1 MAPMEPRAEDRPLC
15 PEGDERF
22 WAMVGAVALGSVVLG
37 CVAGA
42 LPSAGA
48 PSAEGQVPG
57 LPARMSDALARV
69 AWVVLCTLAG
79 AAAFRAV
86 ALVRG
91 RPAGPIPSIAA
102 RTFACA
108 AVASMV
114 QFVPVPGEAAKLLF
128 DGLAFAS
135 VAALLARPAFRVGA
149 LDAFA
154 TAAVATAIVAIVV
167 GAAAMVTWAAAPR

>member
-1 MAPMEPRAEDRPLC
+1 MSAMEPREEDRPLC

-22 WAMVGAVALGSVVLG
+22 WATVGAAALALVVLG

-42 LPSAGA
+42 LPAAVRGPA
-48 PSAEGQVPG
+48 AAPG
-57 LPARMSDALARV
+57 LAARMGDALALS
-69 AWVVLCTLAG
+69 AWVVLCAPAG
-79 AAAFRAV
+79 VAAFRAV
-86 ALVRG
+86 ALVHG
-91 RPAGPIPSIAA
+91 RPAGPLASIAA
-102 RTFACA
+102 RAFACA

-128 DGLAFAS
+128 DGVAFAA

-154 TAAVATAIVAIVV
+154 AAAVATGIVAIVV
-167 GAAAMVTWAAAPR
+167 GAASAVTWAAAPR

>member
-1 MAPMEPRAEDRPLC
+1 MVAMEPRAEDRPLC

-22 WAMVGAVALGSVVLG
+22 WATVGAVALGSVVLG

-42 LPSAGA
+42 LPSAGSA
-48 PSAEGQVPG
+48 PTPGQAG
-57 LPARMSDALARV
+57 LPARMSDSLALL
-69 AWVVLCTLAG
+69 AWIALCTAAG

-86 ALVRG
+86 ALVHG
-91 RPAGPIPSIAA
+91 RPAGPIASVAA

-128 DGLAFAS
+128 DGLAFAA

-154 TAAVATAIVAIVV
+154 TAAVATGIVAIVV
-167 GAAAMVTWAAAPR
+167 GAAALVTWAAAPR